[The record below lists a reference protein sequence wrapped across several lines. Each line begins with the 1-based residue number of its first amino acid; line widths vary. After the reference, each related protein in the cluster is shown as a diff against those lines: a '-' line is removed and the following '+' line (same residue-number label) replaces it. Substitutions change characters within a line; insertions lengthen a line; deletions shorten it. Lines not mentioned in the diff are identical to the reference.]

1 VAALVTPHYIP
12 PVTDRQNHTALETI
26 QMAKIRLGTKLAVAS
41 ATVAVAA
48 AIAIS
53 LAPRANAEAP
63 EVLMYT
69 TPT

>member
-1 VAALVTPHYIP
+1 MWGTLDYIP
-12 PVTDRQNHTALETI
+12 PVADLTVPHNTGDNS
-26 QMAKIRLGTKLAVAS
+26 MAKTRLATKLAVAS